1 MGTGS
6 SFPNDGDDDDQPG
19 VIKRIPIEMK
29 PRRTLGSALRSVGS
43 FGRRPKGM
51 SLRSSLS
58 VELESTEVE
67 KLRRDFEMFK
77 IGKQNEMSDLLKKE
91 KKLESENRRLRAEL
105 QALQKTC
112 NKLRLERDMA
122 LDAEYQALERAATF
136 EHDRNKVQRQFK
148 LFRESKE
155 SEIRDLLRIRQD
167 MEAPVLW
174 AKPGE
179 IPPEDAGLHN
189 GAGDQGN
196 PGDWWTAL
204 ESEPSLGS
212 MSQLQPLW
220 NRDAALYAYDAD
232 GTSSSDGRG
241 EMGGIA
247 SSALNQML
255 SSLSTPAQFNVIRV
269 YICAPQD
276 MQEEASILQKDYTSQ
291 LRTIGDKE
299 GRFVLLVHL
308 TFDPESAAT
317 SLLDEDLV
325 RMHAVRQKE
334 VENCTVFVNFLGQT
348 IDRFT
353 VEEVELGHLHEPG
366 SKPAIFCF
374 SKNKQRSAHFEEGS
388 EELKMRIRNS
398 GSAKIIE
405 DGDSPKDR
413 VDRVYRELE
422 KIIKLELGIE
432 GPPQSSDTDDDSGFP
447 SELDESTEERC
458 GGLQW
463 DIHGDGEQQEI
474 LANIAGGGTCALA
487 FEKHYECM
495 SEHVSAAGPLPP
507 LLVSGDAGSGK
518 SLLLARWVQLRQK
531 SVPSG
536 LVLYHFVGAPNS
548 SSANAVTMIRRM
560 TAQLMQQVST
570 PPALTCEPS
579 RLVEE
584 FPKWLEKVSTR
595 LAGGITIII
604 DSLDNLQNRETHLG
618 WLLDPLPVDTR
629 VIASA
634 NPENCLPAWKS
645 WPTIHL
651 EPLSPAHSK
660 DLVHALC
667 QSSGLPLA
675 PEQEALVVA
684 HCRTPQTRLP
694 LYITLLVDELA
705 HSDRSMPISEKLVAG
720 CLDHVDTVS
729 LYQYVLES
737 LETDHEDSRCRGLV
751 KKVCL
756 LVYAARNG
764 IAESELFDLI
774 PDLTWNQW
782 APLCHD
788 LIDRHV
794 MTFKAGVIT
803 FAHEQA
809 RKAVQLSHCTEQH
822 NERELQAVGN
832 KLIHYFKKL
841 LKPGS
846 VTVRLTEELPYLIQ
860 VSGNSSRLQ
869 ETLSNLCVFR
879 IMYSRGRCSELLAY
893 WQGMGIDRQA
903 MTNIYFATIKKVEE
917 NIGGHI
923 TLPLIADMY
932 EMLGRFVKDLGLLNQ
947 AVGSVQRALEI
958 RESIDPDHVSVAQCF
973 HLLGAIHGQ
982 GGKFGSAEAY
992 YQQALMISEN
1002 ALGKGHLGVA
1012 KVLDSLVVIFRKQN
1026 KHSLADPL
1034 QKRAHAIRKQAQT
1047 QLSTHQ
1053 ARALS
1058 ALRRRTLQ
1066 MEQLT
1071 QGAESADL
1079 ARTLNELGMLYYL
1092 QKDCGAA
1099 ESYFRRAL
1107 AMRESVLGPSHV
1119 DVAQSLHSLATLHTD
1134 RDETALAEEL
1144 YERALSIRGASM
1156 PQDHPLVLATARSLA
1171 VLYRKQGKF
1180 DKAEPLYLQAVESKE
1195 RKLGGNHPSLATA
1208 LVNLAVLRCQQGKHD
1223 EASPLYEG
1231 ALRIYEE
1238 HFGPNH
1244 PRVADTLRNLAVLR
1258 YEQGDFQEA
1267 AVLYKRANEIKE
1279 MESYGSKPMSRRSSS
1294 AGSTMLKLA
1303 SQVYATSR

>member
-77 IGKQNEMSDLLKKE
+77 IAKQNEMSDLLKKE

-155 SEIRDLLRIRQD
+155 SEIRDLLRVRQD
-167 MEAPVLW
+167 LEETLHW
-174 AKPGE
+174 AKPVDGQPQDSNIQE
-179 IPPEDAGLHN
+179 PQG
-189 GAGDQGN
+189 GN
-196 PGDWWTAL
+196 PGDWWTVL

-212 MSQLQPLW
+212 MSQLQPL
-220 NRDAALYAYDAD
+220 RDTNVFDMD
-232 GTSSSDGRG
+232 GNSSSDGKG
-241 EMGGIA
+241 EISGIA
-247 SSALNQML
+247 ASALNQML
-255 SSLSTPAQFNVIRV
+255 SSLSSPALFNVIRV
-269 YICAPQD
+269 YICAPHD
-276 MQEEASILQKDYTSQ
+276 MSEEASLLQKDYGSK
-291 LRTIGDKE
+291 LRSLGDGE

-308 TFDPESAAT
+308 TFDPESANT
-317 SLLDEDLV
+317 SLLDEDLL
-325 RMHAVRQKE
+325 RLHSVRQRE
-334 VENCTVFVNFLGQT
+334 VEFCTIFVSFLGELV
-348 IDRFT
+348 DRFT
-353 VEEVELGHLHEPG
+353 LEEVELGHLHDPG
-366 SKPAIFCF
+366 TKPAIFCF
-374 SKNKQRSAHFEEGS
+374 TNNRSVEPEENSS
-388 EELKMRIRNS
+388 EGLKTQIKNS
-398 GSAKIIE
+398 GNAKILE
-405 DGDSPKDR
+405 GLENTRER
-413 VDRVYRELE
+413 VDAVHQELE

-432 GPPQSSDTDDDSGFP
+432 SAVTSEMSSEFQ

-474 LANIAGGGTCALA
+474 LANIAKEATCELT
-487 FEKHYECM
+487 FEKHYESI
-495 SEHVSAAGPLPP
+495 SEHVAAAGPLPP
-507 LLVSGDAGSGK
+507 LLVSGVPGSGK
-518 SLLLARWVQLRQK
+518 SLLLAKWVQLKQRDA
-531 SVPSG
+531 PPG
-536 LVLYHFVGAPNS
+536 LVLYHFTGSPNS

-560 TAQLMQQVST
+560 TAQLMQHVSS
-570 PPALTCEPS
+570 PPALSCEPS

-584 FPKWLEKVSTR
+584 FPKWLEKVSSR
-595 LAGGITIII
+595 VAGGITIII
-604 DSLDNLQNRETHLG
+604 DSLDNLQNRDSHLG

-645 WPTIHL
+645 WPTLHL
-651 EPLSPAHSK
+651 EPLSPSHSK
-660 DLVHALC
+660 DLIHALG
-667 QSSGLPLA
+667 QSRGLQVS
-675 PEQEALVVA
+675 PEHEALSLA
-684 HCRTPQTRLP
+684 HCRTPATRTP
-694 LYITLLVDELA
+694 LFITLMVDELA
-705 HSDRSMPISEKLVAG
+705 YSDRSVPISEKLAAG
-720 CLDHVDTVS
+720 CLDHGDSVE
-729 LYQYVLES
+729 LYQYILES
-737 LETDHEDSRCRGLV
+737 LETDHEDATCRGLV

-756 LVYAARNG
+756 LVYASRNG
-764 IAESELFDLI
+764 ISELELFDLI
-774 PDLTWNQW
+774 PDLTWNHW

-788 LIDRHV
+788 LINRHV
-794 MTFKAGVIT
+794 MTFKAGVVT
-803 FAHEQA
+803 FAHTQA
-809 RKAVQLSHCTEQH
+809 CDAVRLSHCTEPH
-822 NERELQAVGN
+822 GERELQAVISR
-832 KLIHYFKKL
+832 LVHYFKKL

-846 VTVRLTEELPYLIQ
+846 TTSRLTEELPYLIQ
-860 VSGNSSRLQ
+860 VSGSSSKLQ
-869 ETLSNLCVFR
+869 ETVSNLCVFR
-879 IMYSRGRCSELLAY
+879 IMYSRGRCSDLLTY
-893 WQGMGIDRQA
+893 WQTLGVDRQA
-903 MTNIYFATIKKVEE
+903 MANIYFTTIKKFEE
-917 NIGGHI
+917 NQNGQIP
-923 TLPLIADMY
+923 LPRIADLY
-932 EMLGRFVKDLGLLNQ
+932 EMLARFVKDLGLLNQ
-947 AVGSVQRALEI
+947 AIWSVQRSLEI
-958 RESIDPDHVSVAQCF
+958 RESIDPDHLSVAQCF

-1002 ALGKGHLGVA
+1002 ALGNSHLDVA
-1012 KVLDSLVVIFRKQN
+1012 KVLDSLVVIYRKQN
-1026 KHSLADPL
+1026 KHNLADPL
-1034 QKRAHAIRKQAQT
+1034 QKRAHMIRKQAQT
-1047 QLSTHQ
+1047 QLSAHQ
-1053 ARALS
+1053 VRALS

-1092 QKDCGAA
+1092 QKNYRSA
-1099 ESYFRRAL
+1099 ESYFQRAL
-1107 AMRESVLGPSHV
+1107 DMRESVLGPHHV
-1119 DVAQSLHSLATLHTD
+1119 DVAQSLHSLATLHND
-1134 RDETALAEEL
+1134 RDQTNQAEEL
-1144 YERALSIRGASM
+1144 YERALAIRSSNM

-1171 VLYRKQGKF
+1171 VLYRKQGQYN
-1180 DKAEPLYLQAVESKE
+1180 KAEPLYLQAVESKQ

-1208 LVNLAVLRCQQGKHD
+1208 LVNLAVLRCQQGNHD

-1231 ALRIYEE
+1231 ALKIYEE
-1238 HFGPNH
+1238 HFGPTH
-1244 PRVADTLRNLAVLR
+1244 PRVAETLRNLAVLR

-1279 MESYGSKPMSRRSSS
+1279 LEGFGSKPMSRRSSS
-1294 AGSTMLKLA
+1294 AGSTILKMAAQLHA
-1303 SQVYATSR
+1303 STR